1 VVLFWMPV
9 RNVIVTGRSDRATE
23 PGEEADVRRHQTPVL
38 ITAAP
43 VSLAEQFA
51 ARRRRYSLLMAMRI
65 PCLVLAGVLALAFG
79 WTIAA
84 AVLVIASVPLP
95 WVAVLIANDGPPR
108 KAEKIARYR
117 TDARPLS
124 TTTVRGELEPVVVI
138 DVAADAV
145 ADHVVTARTVTS
157 R

>member
-1 VVLFWMPV
+1 VLILMPV
-9 RNVIVTGRSDRATE
+9 RNRIETGRYHRATE
-23 PGEEADVRRHQTPVL
+23 PGEEPDVRRHQTPVL

-43 VSLAEQFA
+43 VSQAEQFA

-65 PCLVLAGVLALAFG
+65 PCLVLAGVLALGFG

-95 WVAVLIANDGPPR
+95 WVAVLVANDGPPR
-108 KAEKIARYR
+108 KAEKVARYR
-117 TDARPLS
+117 ADVRPV
-124 TTTVRGELEPVVVI
+124 TATPVRGELEPVVVI
-138 DVAADAV
+138 EGTTDAV
-145 ADHVVTARTVTS
+145 TDRVVTS

>member
-1 VVLFWMPV
+1 VVLFLMPV
-9 RNVIVTGRSDRATE
+9 RNPIVTGRFDRATE

-38 ITAAP
+38 ITGAP
-43 VSLAEQFA
+43 VSPAEQFA

-65 PCLVLAGVLALAFG
+65 PCLVLAGVLALGFG

-117 TDARPLS
+117 ADVHPVTA
-124 TTTVRGELEPVVVI
+124 TAVRGELAPVVVI
-138 DVAADAV
+138 EGTTDAV
-145 ADHVVTARTVTS
+145 ADRVVTS

>member
-1 VVLFWMPV
+1 MPV
-9 RNVIVTGRSDRATE
+9 RNHIVTGRIDRATE

-38 ITAAP
+38 ITGAP
-43 VSLAEQFA
+43 VSPAEQFA

-65 PCLVLAGVLALAFG
+65 PCLVLAGVAALGFG

-117 TDARPLS
+117 TARPLS

>member
-1 VVLFWMPV
+1 MPV
-9 RNVIVTGRSDRATE
+9 RIRIVTGRSDRATE
-23 PGEEADVRRHQTPVL
+23 PGEESDVRRHQTPVL

-51 ARRRRYSLLMAMRI
+51 ARQRRYSLLMAMRI
-65 PCLVLAGVLALAFG
+65 PCLVLAGVLAIGFG
-79 WTIAA
+79 WSIAA

-108 KAEKIARYR
+108 KAEKVARYR
-117 TDARPLS
+117 GDARPVAA
-124 TTTVRGELEPVVVI
+124 TTVRGELEPVVVI
-138 DVAADAV
+138 DGTVDATADQ
-145 ADHVVTARTVTS
+145 VVEPRAVTS

>member
-1 VVLFWMPV
+1 MPV
-9 RNVIVTGRSDRATE
+9 RNRIVTGRIDRATE

-38 ITAAP
+38 ITGAP

-65 PCLVLAGVLALAFG
+65 PCLVLAGVLALALG

-117 TDARPLS
+117 TDVRPLS

-138 DVAADAV
+138 DGAADAV
-145 ADHVVTARTVTS
+145 ADRVVTARTVTS

>member
-1 VVLFWMPV
+1 M
-9 RNVIVTGRSDRATE
+9 
-23 PGEEADVRRHQTPVL
+23 RRHQTPVL
-38 ITAAP
+38 ITGAP

-65 PCLVLAGVLALAFG
+65 PCLVLAGVLALGFG

-95 WVAVLIANDGPPR
+95 WVAVLIANDGPAR
-108 KAEKIARYR
+108 KVEKVARYR
-117 TDARPLS
+117 TDARPVAS
-124 TTTVRGELEPVVVI
+124 TTVRGELEPVVVI
-138 DVAADAV
+138 DGTTDATTDRV
-145 ADHVVTARTVTS
+145 VTS

>member
-1 VVLFWMPV
+1 MPV
-9 RNVIVTGRSDRATE
+9 RNHIVTGRIDRATE

-38 ITAAP
+38 ITGAP
-43 VSLAEQFA
+43 VSPAEQFA

-65 PCLVLAGVLALAFG
+65 PCLVLAGVAALGFG

-108 KAEKIARYR
+108 KAEKVARYR
-117 TDARPLS
+117 TDVRPVAS
-124 TTTVRGELEPVVVI
+124 TTVRGELEPVVVI
-138 DVAADAV
+138 DGAADTT
-145 ADHVVTARTVTS
+145 ADHLVTARTVTS

>member
-1 VVLFWMPV
+1 M
-9 RNVIVTGRSDRATE
+9 
-23 PGEEADVRRHQTPVL
+23 RRHQTPVL
-38 ITAAP
+38 ITGAP

-108 KAEKIARYR
+108 KAEKVARYR
-117 TDARPLS
+117 ADVRPVTS
-124 TTTVRGELEPVVVI
+124 THVRGELEPVVVI
-138 DVAADAV
+138 DGTTDAV
-145 ADHVVTARTVTS
+145 TDHVVTSRTVTS

>member
-1 VVLFWMPV
+1 M
-9 RNVIVTGRSDRATE
+9 
-23 PGEEADVRRHQTPVL
+23 RRHQTPVL
-38 ITAAP
+38 ITGAP

-65 PCLVLAGVLALAFG
+65 PCLVLAGVLALGFG

-95 WVAVLIANDGPPR
+95 WVAVLIANDGPAR
-108 KAEKIARYR
+108 KVEKVARYR
-117 TDARPLS
+117 TDARPVAS
-124 TTTVRGELEPVVVI
+124 TTIRGELEPVVVI
-138 DVAADAV
+138 DGTTDATTDRV
-145 ADHVVTARTVTS
+145 VTS